1 MTKERSQG
9 LPRRNARTDNL
20 PAVRDLT
27 VGKYIFP
34 PGAASLELAVPG
46 AVIEGGA
53 LAECQI
59 TEPLLREFLALLE
72 AIQEELNSRWNGQG
86 NFGRHVDHARRAH
99 SYES

>member
-1 MTKERSQG
+1 M
-9 LPRRNARTDNL
+9 

-27 VGKYIFP
+27 ARKYTLP
-34 PGAASLELAVPG
+34 SGAASSEFAVQG
-46 AVIEGGA
+46 TVIGGGV

-99 SYES
+99 SCES